1 METYT
6 TISYG
11 GKLVDKDIIIA
22 MLKSKVYSHEEIA
35 GIAQV
40 SRSRISQIAGEAGLA
55 TPQNQVTLHEHMWVK
70 LLSERTSHTVTELA
84 NKYGVSRAAI
94 YQREN
99 KHVS

>member
-1 METYT
+1 M
-6 TISYG
+6 
-11 GKLVDKDIIIA
+11 DKDIIIA

-55 TPQNQVTLHEHMWVK
+55 TPQNQVVLPEATWVK
-70 LLSERTSHTVTELA
+70 LLSERARYTVTELA

-94 YQREN
+94 YQREK
-99 KHVS
+99 KHETTATLSDS